1 MFCGKKQCFS
11 VTKEK
16 TYDTIRDCEEDTNV
30 KTERILIL
38 AGILVI
44 IALGCLIVYQAD
56 VIGVSQSRLE
66 QDAREVQHINAK
78 WDVAQA
84 VNDEMCAMIFYD
96 NEKNKC
102 AYSVYLSGEEY
113 TLGYF
118 YREGGEAPYMEEGVQ
133 GLIYEDKGIA
143 LMSMN
148 ADKVASIVVGDGS
161 REQTIA
167 VDPEQPFAVVLPI
180 ESNVI
185 TMYDDQG
192 KVVTL
197 YDTFKG

>member
-1 MFCGKKQCFS
+1 M
-11 VTKEK
+11 TKEK

-96 NEKNKC
+96 NEKKKC

-148 ADKVASIVVGDGS
+148 ADKVASIMVGDGS

>member
-96 NEKNKC
+96 NEKKKC

>member
-1 MFCGKKQCFS
+1 M
-11 VTKEK
+11 TKEK
-16 TYDTIRDCEEDTNV
+16 TCDTIRDCEEDTNV

-96 NEKNKC
+96 NEKKKC

-161 REQTIA
+161 RGQTIA

>member
-1 MFCGKKQCFS
+1 M
-11 VTKEK
+11 TKEK
-16 TYDTIRDCEEDTNV
+16 TCDTIRDCEEDTNV

-96 NEKNKC
+96 NEKKKC

-148 ADKVASIVVGDGS
+148 ADKVASIMVGDGS
-161 REQTIA
+161 REQTID

>member
-1 MFCGKKQCFS
+1 M
-11 VTKEK
+11 
-16 TYDTIRDCEEDTNV
+16 

-66 QDAREVQHINAK
+66 PDAREVQHINAK

-96 NEKNKC
+96 NEKKKC

-133 GLIYEDKGIA
+133 GLIYEEKGIA

>member
-1 MFCGKKQCFS
+1 M
-11 VTKEK
+11 TKEK

-161 REQTIA
+161 RGQTIA

>member
-1 MFCGKKQCFS
+1 M
-11 VTKEK
+11 TKEK

-161 REQTIA
+161 RGQTIA

-180 ESNVI
+180 ESNMI

>member
-1 MFCGKKQCFS
+1 M
-11 VTKEK
+11 TKEK
-16 TYDTIRDCEEDTNV
+16 TCDTIRDCEEDTNV

-161 REQTIA
+161 RGQTIA

>member
-1 MFCGKKQCFS
+1 M
-11 VTKEK
+11 TKEK

-56 VIGVSQSRLE
+56 GIGVSQSRLE

-96 NEKNKC
+96 NEKKKC

>member
-1 MFCGKKQCFS
+1 M
-11 VTKEK
+11 TKEK

-96 NEKNKC
+96 NEKKKC

-161 REQTIA
+161 RGQTIA

>member
-1 MFCGKKQCFS
+1 M
-11 VTKEK
+11 TKEK

-180 ESNVI
+180 ESNMI

>member
-1 MFCGKKQCFS
+1 M
-11 VTKEK
+11 TKEK

-96 NEKNKC
+96 NEKKKC

>member
-1 MFCGKKQCFS
+1 M
-11 VTKEK
+11 
-16 TYDTIRDCEEDTNV
+16 
-30 KTERILIL
+30 
-38 AGILVI
+38 
-44 IALGCLIVYQAD
+44 
-56 VIGVSQSRLE
+56 
-66 QDAREVQHINAK
+66 
-78 WDVAQA
+78 
-84 VNDEMCAMIFYD
+84 
-96 NEKNKC
+96 
-102 AYSVYLSGEEY
+102 YLSGEEY

-148 ADKVASIVVGDGS
+148 ADKVASIMVGDGS
-161 REQTIA
+161 REQTID

>member
-148 ADKVASIVVGDGS
+148 ADKVASIVVGDSS

>member
-1 MFCGKKQCFS
+1 M
-11 VTKEK
+11 TKEK
-16 TYDTIRDCEEDTNV
+16 TCDTIRDCEEDTNV

-148 ADKVASIVVGDGS
+148 ADKVASIMVGDGS
-161 REQTIA
+161 REQTID

>member
-1 MFCGKKQCFS
+1 M
-11 VTKEK
+11 TKEK

-148 ADKVASIVVGDGS
+148 ADKVASIMVGDGS
-161 REQTIA
+161 REQTID

-180 ESNVI
+180 ESNMI